1 MDIFFRTDKS
11 LIKMKD
17 KVEVEGKNYLTT
29 SSLNGQEKVVLGK
42 YETINRALS
51 ILDNID
57 NLLDKAIE
65 NNHSSISINIPQK

>member
-42 YETINRALS
+42 YETINRTLS

-57 NLLDKAIE
+57 KLLDKAIE